1 MIKHIH
7 KLARYTALIL
17 ISASPMPFDDA
28 YAETSEQQIA
38 AAELALDET
47 PANHKPKSPDS
58 E

>member
-38 AAELALDET
+38 AAELALDKT
-47 PANHKPKSPDS
+47 PANHKPKSSNSD
-58 E
+58 